1 MTTHSDRNQLS
12 EGAGEIHAA
21 VREAYGARIESGGCC
36 GGGDVAAAALKMGY
50 SKDEVDAVPEGANFG
65 LGCGAPLHAAGVAPG
80 DTVLDLGSGAG
91 FDAFLAARA
100 VGAAGR
106 VIGVDMTPEMLER
119 ARANARRAGLENVEF
134 RAGEIESL
142 PVEDGSVDAVISNCV
157 INLSPD
163 KPAVFRE
170 AFRVLKPGG
179 RLAVSDIVLARP
191 LPDAVA
197 QNLAAYVGCVAGA
210 ALVDDYLDAIRA
222 AGFEEP
228 EIEMR
233 PAAEVLASDDPLVRA
248 ATDAVA
254 GCCGQGPG
262 LEEIASAIVSATV
275 VARKP

>member
-1 MTTHSDRNQLS
+1 
-12 EGAGEIHAA
+12 
-21 VREAYGARIESGGCC
+21 
-36 GGGDVAAAALKMGY
+36 
-50 SKDEVDAVPEGANFG
+50 
-65 LGCGAPLHAAGVAPG
+65 
-80 DTVLDLGSGAG
+80 
-91 FDAFLAARA
+91 
-100 VGAAGR
+100 
-106 VIGVDMTPEMLER
+106 
-119 ARANARRAGLENVEF
+119 
-134 RAGEIESL
+134 
-142 PVEDGSVDAVISNCV
+142 
-157 INLSPD
+157 
-163 KPAVFRE
+163 VFRE